1 MRTFK
6 DLQFYEHESVA
17 AYRAIGVKKHA
28 LHAVMNFEN
37 GYGVSVVCGED
48 YYSNGVD
55 TYEVAILKDGD
66 ICYDTPI
73 TDDVLANLTESEVTE
88 IIERVQMY

>member
-1 MRTFK
+1 MKQFK

-17 AYRAIGVKKHA
+17 SYRAIGVEKHA

-37 GYGVSVVCGED
+37 GYGVSVILGDD

-55 TYEVAILKDGD
+55 TYEVAILKDGG
-66 ICYDTPI
+66 ICHDTTI
-73 TDDVLANLTESEVTE
+73 KNAILCHQTEEQVNE
-88 IIERVQMY
+88 IIERVQSY